1 MAVSGLKAP
10 LLHKGEALPKH
21 DLSFPSLIS
30 QSILIHAKAHLQ
42 PSLEISLSI
51 FAHRSEDVSKRC
63 LTLLLFTGPH
73 RLAWQRDGTDRIQRG
88 LTVDAHHAGAHAL
101 YAAATKQRIKGCI

>member
-30 QSILIHAKAHLQ
+30 PSILIPAKAHLQ

-51 FAHRSEDVSKRC
+51 FAHRSEVSKRC
-63 LTLLLFTGPH
+63 LNLLLFTGPQ
-73 RLAWQRDGTDRIQRG
+73 RLLGGGMGQIVSRG
-88 LTVDAHHAGAHAL
+88 D
-101 YAAATKQRIKGCI
+101 